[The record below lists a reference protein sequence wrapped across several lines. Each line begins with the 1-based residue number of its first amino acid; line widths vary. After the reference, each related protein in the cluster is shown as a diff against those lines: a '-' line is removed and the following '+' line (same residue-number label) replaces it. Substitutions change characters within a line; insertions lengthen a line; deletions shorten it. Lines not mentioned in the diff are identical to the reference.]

1 MRCILNKLPKH
12 KYMLVA
18 WFVWGLAAA
27 YYFSDYMA
35 RVAPTV
41 MHRELQIDFSM
52 NEAGFGFLTASFYI
66 PYVLMQ
72 MPVGLLVDRVS
83 IRWLL
88 TAMSLL
94 TALGCGV
101 FGWADHLAVAA
112 IGRMLVGFS
121 AAFAFISALRL
132 ATAWFP
138 ATMLGLLAGLTQALG
153 MLGGAA
159 GQAPISFLVSLVGWR
174 HSMMCIALL
183 FVVLAGFLFHFI
195 QDKPGSESAELT
207 QKRESNIL
215 VSLSLIILNR
225 QTWINALYAGFLY
238 APAAV
243 LGEAIGPAYLQY
255 GQGMSA
261 HAAAFATSLIFIG
274 WVFGGPLSGW
284 FSDRIGRRK
293 PIMLAS
299 AALGLLFISV
309 LVYCPHLSVPMAY
322 ALLILFGFT
331 NAGVAIAYAVST
343 ELHSRAVVGTA
354 IALTNMA
361 SIFVGA
367 LLQPIVGYLVDY
379 AAGPR
384 SYHVDSLLL
393 SDFQAG
399 LQLLPLSS
407 FIALL
412 LACAIKETYCN
423 GVKK

>member
-1 MRCILNKLPKH
+1 
-12 KYMLVA
+12 MLQTEKNQESLRFA
-18 WFVWGLAAA
+18 WLIWGLAAFF
-27 YYFSDYMA
+27 YFSDYMA
-35 RVAPTV
+35 RVAPSV
-41 MHRELQIDFSM
+41 MHRDLQVDFGM
-52 NEAGFGFLTASFYI
+52 NEVGFGLLTASFYI

-72 MPVGLLVDRVS
+72 MPVGILVDRVS

-88 TAMSLL
+88 TSMSLL
-94 TALGCGV
+94 TALGCCV
-101 FGWADHLAVAA
+101 FGWADSLLIASV
-112 IGRMLVGFS
+112 GRMLVGFS

-138 ATMLGLLAGLTQALG
+138 AAMLGLLAGLTQALG

-159 GQAPISFLVSLVGWR
+159 GQAPVSFLVTLSGWR
-174 HSMMCIALL
+174 HSMICIALL
-183 FVVLAGFLFHFI
+183 FVALAGLLFTYV
-195 QDKPGSESAELT
+195 QDKPGDAGGELAPR
-207 QKRESNIL
+207 RESTVL
-215 VSLSLIILNR
+215 VSLSVIVLNR

-243 LGEAIGPAYLQY
+243 MGEAIGPAYLQY

-284 FSDRIGRRK
+284 LSDRMGRRK
-293 PIMLAS
+293 PIMLGS
-299 AALGLLFISV
+299 AACGLVLISL
-309 LVYCPHLSVPMAY
+309 LVFCPHLSAPLAC
-322 ALLILFGFT
+322 AILFLFGFT

-343 ELHSRAVVGTA
+343 ELHVRAVVGA
-354 IALTNMA
+354 SIALTNMA

-367 LLQPIVGYLVDY
+367 IFQPIVGYLVDFS
-379 AAGPR
+379 AGVR

-393 SDFQAG
+393 SDFQSG

-407 FIALL
+407 LLAFI
-412 LACAIKETYCN
+412 LACAIKETNCQ